1 MLGMEMVR
9 SRSTK
14 EPASAETAAIFER
27 AKDYGLLLG
36 KGGLYGNVFR
46 YAMRAFCTMLTISL
60 FYLFRIKPPMCISK
74 ADADFMVDVLDR
86 SIVDVLQNLKK

>member
-1 MLGMEMVR
+1 LMLGMEMVR

-46 YAMRAFCTMLTISL
+46 YVIESFFFCTMLTIS
-60 FYLFRIKPPMCISK
+60 FF
-74 ADADFMVDVLDR
+74 F
-86 SIVDVLQNLKK
+86 SILLI